1 MSLPGGSLS
10 FLTFPLATKPLGQIM
25 LHNVIGMAFAKDIS
39 FSLERDYMNC
49 SVVVSR
55 GQNEH
60 FSTFIAGSPCLPFEG
75 AGSRTQTL
83 QLFNM

>member
-1 MSLPGGSLS
+1 M
-10 FLTFPLATKPLGQIM
+10 TFPLATKPLGQIM

-60 FSTFIAGSPCLPFEG
+60 FSTFIAGSPCLQFEG